1 MVHSLLLLLKGP
13 MQSWGDESRFNVRA
27 TATTPT
33 KSGIVGLIAA
43 AQGRR
48 RTDGVED
55 LAKLRMA
62 VRVDQSGSLLR
73 DYQTAQPWLKN
84 PGANA
89 SLVTRYF
96 LSDAAF
102 VAAVESADR
111 ELLDDIAEALRRP
124 AYPLYM
130 GRRSCPVHPGLVIGV
145 VDGDAESAL
154 RVHDTWHATAVH
166 RRESPKRV
174 SLAIYRDANPGEG
187 GSVPRQDV
195 PVSFSPEHRKYG
207 WREVIR
213 AEDVEIDN
221 PDGDE
226 KFATGDVFFETVM
239 RA

>member
-1 MVHSLLLLLKGP
+1 MTHSLLLLLKGP
-13 MQSWGDESRFNVRA
+13 MQSWGDESRFHIRA

-73 DYQTAQPWLKN
+73 DYQTAQPWQTKPN
-84 PGANA
+84 ANA

-102 VAAVESADR
+102 VAAVEAEDK
-111 ELLDDIAEALRRP
+111 ELLDGIAEALRSP
-124 AYPLYM
+124 KFPLYM

-145 VDGDAESAL
+145 VEGDAEIAV
-154 RVHDTWHATAVH
+154 RGHATWHATKTH
-166 RRESPKRV
+166 RKESPKTV
-174 SLAIYRDANPGEG
+174 SLAIYRDAHPGEG